1 MIFMICLPSRL
12 AHHRFPQQGLDQR
25 EGAFPDFAWKTRW
38 RSLLG
43 KQVWLVGSALPALHG
58 RLLAGV
64 SRSAENVDMHR
75 PRGAGRAGMKGENGA
90 PREPPSSGR
99 SLPSSRSESA
109 PGCHPVVARHRPAHR
124 NNADGLLRK
133 SPRPNV
139 DERRNGQSSLPRH
152 PDNGHYEPSPTGTGK
167 TWLACAL
174 GRQAARLDHSVLYL
188 RMPRLFEDLALAR
201 LDGRFPRLIDKL
213 ARVQLLIL
221 DDWGTHSLTDQQRL
235 DLLEI
240 FEERYRRKSTL
251 ITAQLPIAQWH
262 AMIGEPTIAD
272 AILDRIVH
280 NAHRVTLEGDSMRK
294 QKTPPLLTGAEN
306 GEINRK

>member
-1 MIFMICLPSRL
+1 MAEGAREPH
-12 AHHRFPQQGLDQR
+12 HHRTDR
-25 EGAFPDFAWKTRW
+25 
-38 RSLLG
+38 
-43 KQVWLVGSALPALHG
+43 
-58 RLLAGV
+58 
-64 SRSAENVDMHR
+64 
-75 PRGAGRAGMKGENGA
+75 
-90 PREPPSSGR
+90 
-99 SLPSSRSESA
+99 
-109 PGCHPVVARHRPAHR
+109 
-124 NNADGLLRK
+124 
-133 SPRPNV
+133 
-139 DERRNGQSSLPRH
+139 
-152 PDNGHYEPSPTGTGK
+152 TGK
-167 TWLACAL
+167 TWLACAF

-272 AILDRIVH
+272 AILDRIIH